1 MKYAEHKKHNIF
13 FAIKD
18 TERTWLDWKA
28 LRKIASC
35 YARNPS
41 KLTLLSLH
49 PQSKHIASDSL
60 LKSKAQSIKGIPGL
74 QAQKI
79 ESYVS
84 NHFILLLVKKT
95 WKWVTAYSPS
105 CSGWSRSVRTPF
117 SWGKWPIAA
126 NWTQWISQ
134 TTGHWDMQRK
144 AFRSTCFFISIM
156 RFVAST
162 DYCLIH
168 WY

>member
-1 MKYAEHKKHNIF
+1 MKYAEQKKHNIF

-105 CSGWSRSVRTPF
+105 CSG
-117 SWGKWPIAA
+117 
-126 NWTQWISQ
+126 
-134 TTGHWDMQRK
+134 
-144 AFRSTCFFISIM
+144 
-156 RFVAST
+156 
-162 DYCLIH
+162 
-168 WY
+168 